1 MQGQMMDFSLD
12 TQAILRRGGQIFG
25 NQEVVTRLTDGS
37 YHRYTLK
44 ELERRVH
51 RLINVLR
58 NLGIQPGDRV
68 GTLCW
73 NHYRHLE
80 LYFAIS
86 SMGAVLHTL
95 NIRLSEEQLGYIIN
109 HADDQVIFVDAS
121 LTSVLE
127 AVQDQCPAVRNYVVL
142 TDQGDQPDTSL
153 TNLLDYETLLAGVSD
168 QAMLPNLDENS
179 AAAMCYTSGTT
190 GNPKGVVYSH
200 RSIYLHTMAVMTT
213 DGYGLSQRE
222 VILPFVP
229 MFHANAW
236 GLPYAALFSGCRL
249 VLPGA
254 QPTAQDLAKIMN
266 DEGVTTAAGVPAIW
280 NMLYQHLKQENL
292 TLKTVETLI
301 VGGSAA
307 PRAMI
312 EKFDKEFD
320 ITILHLW
327 GMTEMSPLGTVGRM
341 RSYMNDWSYD
351 DQLDVR
357 MKQGVPAAGVELR
370 IQDDDGN
377 LLPWDG
383 KTIGELTVRGP
394 WVASGYYN
402 NPEASQAFTDDGWF
416 RTGDMVT
423 INEEGYMQISD
434 RSKDLIKSGGEW
446 ISSVDM
452 ENCIM
457 AREGILEA
465 AVVARED
472 EKWDERPVA
481 FVVAADPANAPTEE
495 DIRTHLLETFAKW
508 QVPGVEDV
516 RFIDAV
522 PKTSVGKFDKKVL
535 RQQLESQS

>member
-1 MQGQMMDFSLD
+1 MQGLMMDYSLD

-25 NQEVVTRLTDGS
+25 AQEVVTRRSDGS

-44 ELERRVH
+44 QLERRVH

-58 NLGIQPGDRV
+58 DLGIKPGDRV

-95 NIRLSEEQLGYIIN
+95 NIRLSAEQLEYIIN
-109 HADDQVIFVDAS
+109 HADDQLIFVDSS
-121 LTSVLE
+121 LTDILE
-127 AVQDQCPAVRNYVVL
+127 PLAQQCPGVGGYVVIDEQDQPA
-142 TDQGDQPDTSL
+142 QTSL
-153 TNLLDYETLLAGVSD
+153 PNTLEYETLLAGVAD
-168 QAMLPNLDENS
+168 QAELPALDENS

-200 RSIYLHTMAVMTT
+200 RSIYLHTVAVMTT
-213 DGYGLSQRE
+213 DGYGLSQRDR
-222 VILPFVP
+222 VLPFVP

-236 GLPYAALFSGCRL
+236 GLPYAALFSGSRL

-254 QPTAQDLAKIMN
+254 QPTAADLATIMN
-266 DEGVTTAAGVPAIW
+266 DEQITTAAGVPAIW
-280 NMLYQHLKQENL
+280 NMLYQHLQAEQL
-292 TLKTVETLI
+292 TLKSVETLI

-312 EKFDKEFD
+312 EKFDQEYG

-327 GMTEMSPLGTVGRM
+327 GMTEMSPLGTVGRI
-341 RSYMNDWSYD
+341 RDYMTDWSYD
-351 DQLDVR
+351 QQLDIR

-370 IQDDDGN
+370 IQDDAGTI
-377 LLPWDG
+377 LPWDG

-394 WVASGYYN
+394 WVSSGYYN
-402 NPEASQAFTDDGWF
+402 NPEASKAFTADGWF

-423 INEEGYMQISD
+423 IDETGYMQISD

-457 AREGILEA
+457 AREGVLEA
-465 AVVARED
+465 AVVARPD

-481 FVVAADPANAPTEE
+481 FVVPANADNPPTAGQ
-495 DIRTHLLETFAKW
+495 IRDHLLQTFAKW
-508 QVPGVEDV
+508 QVPGEADI
-516 RFIDAV
+516 RFIEAV

-535 RQQLESQS
+535 RLQLED

>member
-25 NQEVVTRLTDGS
+25 NQQVVTRLTDGS

-44 ELERRVH
+44 EFERRVH
-51 RLINVLR
+51 RLINALR
-58 NLGIQPGDRV
+58 DLGIQPGDRV

-95 NIRLSEEQLGYIIN
+95 NIRLSEEQLSYIIN
-109 HADDQVIFVDAS
+109 HAEDQVIFVDSS
-121 LTSVLE
+121 LTGVLE
-127 AVQDQCPAVRNYVVL
+127 AVQDQCGGVRNYVVIDEADKL
-142 TDQGDQPDTSL
+142 PETTLPEPL
-153 TNLLDYETLLAGVSD
+153 EYESLLAAVSD
-168 QAMLPNLDENS
+168 QAELPPLDENS

-222 VILPFVP
+222 VVLPFVP

-236 GLPYAALFSGCRL
+236 GLPYAALYSGCRL
-249 VLPGA
+249 VLPGE
-254 QPTAQDLAKIMN
+254 QPNAATLATMMN
-266 DEGVTTAAGVPAIW
+266 DEGVTTGAGVPAIW

-292 TLKTVETLI
+292 KLDTVETLI

-320 ITILHLW
+320 VAILHLW
-327 GMTEMSPLGTVGRM
+327 GMTEMSPLGTVGRI
-341 RSYMNDWSYD
+341 RSHMEEWSYD
-351 DQLDVR
+351 DQLSVR
-357 MKQGVPAAGVELR
+357 MKQGVPAAGVEIR
-370 IQDDDGN
+370 IQDDAGQ

-383 KTIGELTVRGP
+383 QTIGELTVRGP

-402 NPEASQAFTDDGWF
+402 NPEASKAFTADGWF

-423 INEEGYMQISD
+423 VDEEGYMQIAD

-452 ENCIM
+452 ENTIM
-457 AREGILEA
+457 AHPSVLEA
-465 AVVARED
+465 AVVARPD
-472 EKWDERPVA
+472 DKWDERPVA
-481 FVVAADPANAPTEE
+481 FVVPADAATAPTEE
-495 DIRTHLLETFAKW
+495 QIRTYLLETFAKW
-508 QVPGVEDV
+508 QVPGVEDI

-535 RQQLESQS
+535 RQQWDTP

>member
-1 MQGQMMDFSLD
+1 MQGLMMDYSLD

-25 NQEVVTRLTDGS
+25 NQEVVTRLADGS
-37 YHRYTLK
+37 YHRYTIK

-51 RLINVLR
+51 RLINGLR
-58 NLGIQPGDRV
+58 ELGIKPGDRV

-95 NIRLSEEQLGYIIN
+95 NIRLSDEQLGYIIN
-109 HADDQVIFVDAS
+109 HADDQVIVVDAS

-127 AVQDQCPAVRNYVVL
+127 ALDGQCPGVRQHVVIN
-142 TDQGDQPDTSL
+142 DGDQPPATTL
-153 TNLLDYETLLAGVSD
+153 PNVLDYETLLAGASD
-168 QAMLPNLDENS
+168 QAELPQLDENS

-200 RSIYLHTMAVMTT
+200 RSIYLHTMAVLTT
-213 DGYGLSQRE
+213 DGYGLSQRDI
-222 VILPFVP
+222 VLPFVP

-236 GLPYAALFSGCRL
+236 GLPYAALFSGARL

-254 QPTAQDLAKIMN
+254 QPTAPDLAKIMN
-266 DEGVTTAAGVPAIW
+266 DEGVTSAAGVPAIW
-280 NMLYQHLKQENL
+280 NMLYQHLKQKKL
-292 TLKTVETLI
+292 TLETVKTLI

-312 EKFDKEFD
+312 ENFDKEFG

-327 GMTEMSPLGTVGRM
+327 GMTEMSPLGTVGRL
-341 RSYMNDWSYD
+341 RPYMADWSLD
-351 DQLDVR
+351 KQLDVR

-370 IQDDDGN
+370 IQDDAGTI
-377 LLPWDG
+377 LPWDG

-394 WVASGYYN
+394 WVARAYYKN
-402 NPEASQAFTDDGWF
+402 AEASKAFTSDGWF

-423 INEEGYMQISD
+423 IDPEGYMQISD

-452 ENCIM
+452 ENTIM
-457 AREGILEA
+457 ARDDVLEA
-465 AVVARED
+465 AVVARHD
-472 EKWDERPVA
+472 DKWDERPVA
-481 FVVAADPANAPTEE
+481 FVVPADAGNPPSIAQLRE
-495 DIRTHLLETFAKW
+495 HLLATFAKW
-508 QVPGVEDV
+508 QVPDEADI
-516 RFIDAV
+516 RLIDEV

-535 RQQLESQS
+535 RQGLEV